1 MTIIHNHTPIAA
13 SENRTTMECSI
24 ILDESKSSTVV
35 LLQLFEKKEIL
46 DDDSEIEDFCLV
58 SLFQEIEVLPEVL
71 IDEQL
76 NSSSDSEVDSLIGCV
91 TLPQPD
97 EDFLNIDFEEN
108 SGDQCFYC
116 LLYFLVILFICYVIA
131 VTAAL
136 AIDRCIN

>member
-1 MTIIHNHTPIAA
+1 
-13 SENRTTMECSI
+13 MECSI

-35 LLQLFEKKEIL
+35 LLQLFEKKDIL

-58 SLFQEIEVLPEVL
+58 SLFEEQEVL

-76 NSSSDSEVDSLIGCV
+76 NSSSDSELDSFIGCV

-97 EDFLNIDFEEN
+97 EDFLYTDFEEN

-116 LLYFLVILFICYVIA
+116 LLYFLVILFICFVIA

-136 AIDRCIN
+136 AIDRCFNQV

>member
-1 MTIIHNHTPIAA
+1 
-13 SENRTTMECSI
+13 MECSI
-24 ILDESKSSTVV
+24 ILDEPKSSTAV
-35 LLQLFEKKEIL
+35 LLQLVEKKEIL
-46 DDDSEIEDFCLV
+46 DYESEIEDFCLV
-58 SLFQEIEVLPEVL
+58 SLFEEIEIPEVL

-97 EDFLNIDFEEN
+97 EDFLNTDFEEN

-131 VTAAL
+131 VTVSL
-136 AIDRCIN
+136 TIDRFIM